1 MQISKVMMGYILD
14 AAGMTQ
20 GEREKYLSGEL
31 NIREL
36 YPSWPSLQ
44 RFLHG
49 LQDVMLPA
57 EAASFRFDDLAGI
70 VKELSGHYGRPPWA
84 ETAVV

>member
-1 MQISKVMMGYILD
+1 MMGYILD